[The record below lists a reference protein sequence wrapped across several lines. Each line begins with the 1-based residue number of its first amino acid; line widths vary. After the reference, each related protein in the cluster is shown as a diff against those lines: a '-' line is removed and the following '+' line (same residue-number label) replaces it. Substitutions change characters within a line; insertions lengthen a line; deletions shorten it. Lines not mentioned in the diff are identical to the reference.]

1 MRWRVTS
8 AFERLPDEREHR
20 QRSRRPSRGGPV
32 RARRGHLGW
41 LAKELNVGL
50 SALEE
55 FGTGKGNLPPD
66 ALSAIAR
73 VLLGDNVVYDAARDK
88 LRRAGP
94 EPRSLGITCA
104 AAGSAADACR
114 RAAAATRLRSR
125 KTKTK
130 APRRLG
136 IKRMWSMSLAESIA
150 FVLAVSLA
158 VALLIGAT

>member
-1 MRWRVTS
+1 MS
-8 AFERLPDEREHR
+8 ENMDSGLAALREVVR
-20 QRSRRPSRGGPV
+20 V

-94 EPRSLGITCA
+94 EPRSLGITPPSHVPPPDQPPMHVGA
-104 AAGSAADACR
+104 PPPQPGYGLAKPKPQPRAG
-114 RAAAATRLRSR
+114 
-125 KTKTK
+125 
-130 APRRLG
+130 
-136 IKRMWSMSLAESIA
+136 WE
-150 FVLAVSLA
+150 
-158 VALLIGAT
+158 